1 MFEAIAVTVAI
12 SAVVF
17 LPLGALYGHSV
28 AAHVSAEASAVK
40 AHVTATFATVKADAQ
55 AGLAD
60 VAKKL

>member
-1 MFEAIAVTVAI
+1 MFETVAVTVAV

-40 AHVTATFATVKADAQ
+40 AHVTATLAAVKSDAQ
-55 AGLAD
+55 VGLAD